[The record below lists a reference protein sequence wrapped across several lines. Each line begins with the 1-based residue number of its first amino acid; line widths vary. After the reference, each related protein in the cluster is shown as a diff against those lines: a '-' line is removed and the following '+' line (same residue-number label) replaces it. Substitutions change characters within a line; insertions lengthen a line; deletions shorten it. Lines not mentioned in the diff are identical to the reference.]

1 MSVWK
6 DTIKN
11 TPLKSNLRPSWDPL
25 RITSKTIKFGKTELA
40 EQNKQRTDTQC
51 LICQLGAHSFDIKI
65 KMAKT
70 FCSYWKFLLYFE
82 NRSQIWKSTCFVAIF
97 LAYFFSVFNIWKFH
111 FLVCNPFKLS
121 NNIGENK
128 TFGSIHFL
136 NNCLIKKYNQKHKK
150 FSIRANVFAILILTS
165 KKCVPSW
172 HIKQRACFFCF
183 LCSANSF
190 LPTVLLCCN
199 FGSDA

>member
-25 RITSKTIKFGKTELA
+25 CITSKVIKFGKTELA

-51 LICQLGAHSFDIKI
+51 LICQLGIHSFDIKI

-70 FCSYWKFLLYFE
+70 FCSYWKFLLYFK

-97 LAYFFSVFNIWKFH
+97 LAYFFSVFDIWKFH
-111 FLVCNPFKLS
+111 FLVCNPFKWFIMWSFMWAIKWLMIIS
-121 NNIGENK
+121 RPLF
-128 TFGSIHFL
+128 TVSDQWAIH
-136 NNCLIKKYNQKHKK
+136 NC
-150 FSIRANVFAILILTS
+150 
-165 KKCVPSW
+165 SW
-172 HIKQRACFFCF
+172 E
-183 LCSANSF
+183 
-190 LPTVLLCCN
+190 P
-199 FGSDA
+199 